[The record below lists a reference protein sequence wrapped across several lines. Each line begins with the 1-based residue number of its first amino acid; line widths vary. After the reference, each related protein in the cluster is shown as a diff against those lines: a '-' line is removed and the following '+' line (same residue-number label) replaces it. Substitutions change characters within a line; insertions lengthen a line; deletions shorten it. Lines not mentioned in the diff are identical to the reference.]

1 MLVLGIMGT
10 QDPNFLLDNL
20 GMREEIEGLEH
31 LLDMHSFDKTQAV
44 LIIIIGGALRGFWGG
59 FGKVLGGFWRALE
72 GFWKGFGGAL
82 GGFWEGFGRL
92 WGVLGGFGRVLGG
105 FGGFWGGFGGVLGGF
120 ESEVLAMGGFE
131 GIF

>member
-20 GMREEIEGLEH
+20 GMKEEIEGLEH

-59 FGKVLGGFWRALE
+59 FGKVLGGFGRALGGLWE
-72 GFWKGFGGAL
+72 GFWEGFGRVLGGL
-82 GGFWEGFGRL
+82 WEGFGGFWEGFG
-92 WGVLGGFGRVLGG
+92 GFWEG
-105 FGGFWGGFGGVLGGF
+105 FGGFWEVLGGF